1 MHARCFCSFLCFG
14 INSRFLPFSLNR
26 WCPFSLFPIENRVFG
41 ICGRHA
47 IILVPS
53 STWHTPSASII
64 RTTEPRY
71 VQLDTQLNILLP
83 VGIKNHINVSNC
95 LSYSKVV
102 SLAKHSIS
110 WCQVL
115 DPWSLEKTRNPVWP
129 VSVRRASL
137 LHRWSSVGQIWII
150 RIQSGTPDICITWA
164 LPKDCNT
171 GNREA
176 EKQLTFHNK
185 IRIDE

>member
-110 WCQVL
+110 CYQVL
-115 DPWSLEKTRNPVWP
+115 SPWSLKNPESCVTRICPPGIALAPV
-129 VSVRRASL
+129 VISRSDLDNSDSVW
-137 LHRWSSVGQIWII
+137 H
-150 RIQSGTPDICITWA
+150 
-164 LPKDCNT
+164 T
-171 GNREA
+171 GYLYHLGPAQR
-176 EKQLTFHNK
+176 L
-185 IRIDE
+185 